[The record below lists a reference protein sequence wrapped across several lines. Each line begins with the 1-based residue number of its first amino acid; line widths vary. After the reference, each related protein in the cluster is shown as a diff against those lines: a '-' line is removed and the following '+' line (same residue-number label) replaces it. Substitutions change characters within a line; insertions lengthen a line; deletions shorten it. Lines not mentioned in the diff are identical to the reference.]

1 MRILLVEDNETLA
14 SLVCDSLKEA
24 GFGVDHV
31 TLADEALAALA
42 VSTYSAVVLDLGLPD
57 DDGLNVLDHMRK
69 HNDST
74 SVLVL
79 TARDGLSDRVD
90 GLNRGA
96 DDYMLKPFEMTE
108 LVARIRALL
117 RRPGTTV
124 DFVLEVGNVAFDTHT
139 REIKVSGDTIM
150 FTPRERDVFEYLVRR
165 AGNVTTKGMLEDA
178 LYGFGEAGGTNSI
191 EVAIHRLRKILS
203 NAGADVEI
211 HTLRGVG
218 YLLAQKPSETSAGAS
233 L

>member
-1 MRILLVEDNETLA
+1 MRILLVEDNDTLA
-14 SLVCDSLKEA
+14 GLICESLKEA

-31 TLADEALAALA
+31 TLADEALAALS
-42 VSTYSAVVLDLGLPD
+42 VSSYSIVILDLGLPD
-57 DDGLNVLDHMRK
+57 DDGLHVLDHMRR

-96 DDYMLKPFEMTE
+96 DDYMLKPFEMVE
-108 LVARIRALL
+108 LIARIRTLL
-117 RRPGTTV
+117 RRPGASV
-124 DFVLEVGNVAFDTHT
+124 DFVLEIGNVEFDTMT
-139 REIKVSGDTIM
+139 RDIKVGGDPIV

-178 LYGFGEAGGTNSI
+178 LYGFGEAGGANSI

-218 YLLAQKPSETSAGAS
+218 YLLAEKPHEKITQACS
-233 L
+233 